1 MGIINYN
8 EFLNYCLCFIGDIM
22 SNYKSYLKTGLILAA
37 ITAICGIMIALLNG
51 VTAPIIEENNYKKEQ
66 ETLALIF
73 YGATFENL
81 EIKENDSKINKVYLA
96 KVNDEILGYV
106 YLVSGKN
113 AYGTIE
119 LMIGISDGSVCAV
132 EIITNT
138 QSFSKVVN
146 QYVNDL
152 DNLDINNQNIED
164 LDVKCGATYG
174 AKLVKELIKVALDHY
189 QGGYLHE

>member
-73 YGATFENL
+73 ENATFENL
-81 EIKENDSKINKVYLA
+81 DIIENDSKINKVYLA

-152 DNLDINNQNIED
+152 DNLDINNQNIDD

-174 AKLVKELIKVALDHY
+174 AKLVKELINVALDHY

>member
-1 MGIINYN
+1 
-8 EFLNYCLCFIGDIM
+8 M

-73 YGATFENL
+73 ENATFENL
-81 EIKENDSKINKVYLA
+81 DIIENDSKINKVYLA

-152 DNLDINNQNIED
+152 DNLDINNQNIDD

-174 AKLVKELIKVALDHY
+174 AKLVKELINVALDHY

>member
-1 MGIINYN
+1 
-8 EFLNYCLCFIGDIM
+8 M

-73 YGATFENL
+73 DGATFENL

-146 QYVNDL
+146 QFVNDL
-152 DNLDINNQNIED
+152 DNLDINNQNIDD

>member
-1 MGIINYN
+1 MGVINYN

-73 YGATFENL
+73 DGATFENL

-152 DNLDINNQNIED
+152 DNLDINNQNIDD

-174 AKLVKELIKVALDHY
+174 AKLVKDLIKVALDHY

>member
-1 MGIINYN
+1 
-8 EFLNYCLCFIGDIM
+8 M

-73 YGATFENL
+73 DGATFENL

-96 KVNDEILGYV
+96 KINDEILGYV

-113 AYGTIE
+113 
-119 LMIGISDGSVCAV
+119 LM
-132 EIITNT
+132 EQLN
-138 QSFSKVVN
+138 
-146 QYVNDL
+146 
-152 DNLDINNQNIED
+152 
-164 LDVKCGATYG
+164 
-174 AKLVKELIKVALDHY
+174 
-189 QGGYLHE
+189 

>member
-1 MGIINYN
+1 
-8 EFLNYCLCFIGDIM
+8 M
-22 SNYKSYLKTGLILAA
+22 SNYKRYLKTGLILAA

-73 YGATFENL
+73 DGATFENL

-96 KVNDEILGYV
+96 KINDEILGYV

-152 DNLDINNQNIED
+152 DNLDINNQNIDD

-174 AKLVKELIKVALDHY
+174 AKLVKELINVALDHY

>member
-1 MGIINYN
+1 
-8 EFLNYCLCFIGDIM
+8 M

-73 YGATFENL
+73 DGATFENL

-96 KVNDEILGYV
+96 KINDEILGYV

-152 DNLDINNQNIED
+152 DNLDINNQNIDD

-174 AKLVKELIKVALDHY
+174 AKLVKELINVALDHY

>member
-8 EFLNYCLCFIGDIM
+8 EFLNYCFCFIGDIM

-66 ETLALIF
+66 ETLSLIF
-73 YGATFENL
+73 DGATFENL

>member
-73 YGATFENL
+73 DGATFENL

-96 KVNDEILGYV
+96 KINDEILGYV